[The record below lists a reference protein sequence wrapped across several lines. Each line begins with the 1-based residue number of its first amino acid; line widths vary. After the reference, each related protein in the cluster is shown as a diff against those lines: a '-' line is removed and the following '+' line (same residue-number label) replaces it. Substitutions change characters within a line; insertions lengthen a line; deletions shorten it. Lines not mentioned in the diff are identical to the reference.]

1 MDNST
6 VNDPLSW
13 TAAAL
18 MSLNGVFGI
27 TMNAIVVH
35 NFVSTPIERT
45 SFNLICAFRA
55 AVNIIILILGFLATF
70 VPLTLYGDSLFPPVH
85 HAIVIT
91 IVNSLYTGLQNCGFL
106 VAVNRFF
113 AMFFMVF
120 YSKYFTVSVTF
131 FLTSAVF
138 AYRIFR
144 IVQDIDQNIQTKCFS
159 TYVSEYLSWRPTR
172 NPDCLNKYADVV
184 DGSIIILIALVVINT
199 LTFMKIYIFYKKT
212 DLNSKDVKTRMR
224 KNRIL
229 FAQTIFQDLTY
240 LIDMLFTFNLRYEF

>member
-131 FLTSAVF
+131 VK
-138 AYRIFR
+138 
-144 IVQDIDQNIQTKCFS
+144 TKCFS